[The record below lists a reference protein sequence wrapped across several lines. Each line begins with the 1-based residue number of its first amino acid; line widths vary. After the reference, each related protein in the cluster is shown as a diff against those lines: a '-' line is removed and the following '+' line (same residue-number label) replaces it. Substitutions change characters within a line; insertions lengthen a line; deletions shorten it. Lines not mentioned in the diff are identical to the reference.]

1 MVNLPRI
8 LDPSLIDIGDTIA
21 VKYPDDL
28 GVLYTVEGTV
38 AAIHTNT
45 RNTNFVTKE
54 GGILLTWKAGDK
66 KKIKVWLLKRSP
78 IEQTPMFGMDE
89 IRERIK

>member
-1 MVNLPRI
+1 MQNLPRI

-28 GVLYTVEGTV
+28 GVLYTMEGRV

-54 GGILLTWKAGDK
+54 GGILLTWRAGDRT
-66 KKIKVWLLKRSP
+66 KIKVWLLKREEVAQ
-78 IEQTPMFGMDE
+78 IPMFGMDE
-89 IRERIK
+89 IRERLR